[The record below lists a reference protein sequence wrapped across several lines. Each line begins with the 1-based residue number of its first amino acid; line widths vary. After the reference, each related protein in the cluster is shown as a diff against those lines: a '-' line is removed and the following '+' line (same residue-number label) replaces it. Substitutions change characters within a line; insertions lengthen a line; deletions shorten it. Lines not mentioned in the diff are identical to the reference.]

1 MGFFHDAVKQ
11 AFPAQY
17 DAVVFA
23 AVAFVRIYLD
33 AFSQSFQQ
41 GTQVFAF
48 MGIGRRGVHFLDIA
62 VRIAAGVLFVAE
74 PVSAVFFDP
83 TRVTVF
89 AGSGVRS
96 DLPFMVGLNCLTL
109 FAAGGFN
116 NGGIDNC
123 GLGVF
128 DFKTFLSQFPVDETE
143 QLFEQMVLCQPIAV
157 TAQGAVIGDGH
168 FVKAAEE
175 VEVNAG
181 ENAVFEFGIGE
192 AVPLA
197 EQDGFEHTEMGIG
210 GTAAVVAD
218 IACFV
223 LVQMCLNG
231 LPVDDLVEFQ

>member
-1 MGFFHDAVKQ
+1 MA
-11 AFPAQY
+11 
-17 DAVVFA
+17 
-23 AVAFVRIYLD
+23 AFV
-33 AFSQSFQQ
+33 
-41 GTQVFAF
+41 
-48 MGIGRRGVHFLDIA
+48 GIGRGDVQLLDIA
-62 VRIAAGVLFVAE
+62 FGIAAGVLFVAK
-74 PVSAVFFDP
+74 PVSAAFFDP
-83 TRVTVF
+83 TGVTVF
-89 AGSGVRS
+89 AGCGVHN
-96 DLPFMVGLNCLTL
+96 DLPFMVGLDCLTL

-116 NGGIDNC
+116 NGGINNC

-128 DFKTFLSQFPVDETE
+128 DFEAFLSQFSVDEAE

-157 TAQGAVIGDGH
+157 TAQGAVIGDSH

-175 VEVNAG
+175 VEVYAG
-181 ENAVFEFGIGE
+181 ENAVLEFGVGE

-210 GTAAVVAD
+210 GPAAVVAD